1 MGRHKADGLFC
12 PFALH
17 KARGYQLFDDG
28 GAGGGR
34 SQPLS
39 FRFFRHIFLS
49 GSLHSGKQRV
59 LGEVLGRRGLAL
71 LYGGFGAIQYLPLR
85 QLRQRGVLL
94 FLREIL
100 LPAGI
105 KDGFA
110 LGGELGAAALQRN
123 CGFRIAVCIADR
135 PEKLPCHKAQNLA
148 LAQRQDGGIRLARA
162 GGRKDSVV
170 VADLFTV
177 ADLSCVHTPRRVCF
191 ADNGGHGCKLRH
203 GGFQI
208 VGEEAAVRAGVGAEL
223 FLVEG
228 LQVVKRLL
236 CGVAEA
242 AVGLPLER
250 GQVVEPGRV
259 LRLFRALHRP
269 DRDRLTGA
277 GGGEGV
283 RSFFVPKLFGHGG
296 KAAAAEAHGVK
307 GFRAER
313 PDLRLPLDDE
323 RQRRGQ
329 DAPYVE
335 GAVVQHRKEPCGVD
349 AHQPVRAGAA
359 EGGLIQPVIFT
370 PRTQLRK
377 ALFDGGVL
385 HGGDPQPL
393 HGLCAARHVVDG
405 AEDKLPLAPRVA
417 GVDDLGHVLPA
428 HEVPQQLELFG
439 FVRSQREAPA
449 CGQDGQIVIAPL
461 GVLFIVHIRARQL
474 RQMPI
479 APAHKVAASRKIAV
493 VAFGRAQHGGDGLGD
508 GGLFRD
514 H

>member
-1 MGRHKADGLFC
+1 M
-12 PFALH
+12 
-17 KARGYQLFDDG
+17 
-28 GAGGGR
+28 
-34 SQPLS
+34 
-39 FRFFRHIFLS
+39 
-49 GSLHSGKQRV
+49 
-59 LGEVLGRRGLAL
+59 LGRRGLAL

-105 KDGFA
+105 KDSSS

-123 CGFRIAVCIADR
+123 CGFRIAVCVADR
-135 PEKLPCHKAQNLA
+135 TEKLPCHKAQNIA
-148 LAQRQDGGIRLARA
+148 LSQRQDGGIRLARA

-170 VADLFTV
+170 VADLAAV
-177 ADLSCVHTPRRVCF
+177 ADLPCVYALRRGCF
-191 ADNGGHGCKLRH
+191 ADGGGNGCKLRH

-208 VGEEAAVRAGVGAEL
+208 IGEEAAVRAGIGAEL
-223 FLVEG
+223 LFIEG
-228 LQVVKRLL
+228 LQVIKRLL
-236 CGVAEA
+236 GGIAQR
-242 AVGLPLER
+242 AVGIPLEG
-250 GQVVEPGRV
+250 GQVIEPGRV
-259 LRLFRALHRP
+259 LRFFRALHRP
-269 DRDRLTGA
+269 DRDQLTGA

-283 RSFFVPKLFGHGG
+283 RLHFLFELFGHGG
-296 KAAAAEAHGVK
+296 KIAAAKIYRVK

-329 DAPYVE
+329 HAPHVE

-359 EGGLIQPVIFT
+359 EGGLVQPVIFT

-377 ALFDGGVL
+377 ALFDGLVL
-385 HGGDPQPL
+385 HGGDPKPL
-393 HGLCAARHVVDG
+393 HGLCAARQIVDG

-417 GVDDLGHVLPA
+417 GVDHLAHVLPA

-439 FVRSQREAPA
+439 FVRFQREVPA

-461 GVLFIVHIRARQL
+461 GVLFIVHIRVGKL

-479 APAHKVAASRKIAV
+479 APAHKVAVSRKIAV

>member
-1 MGRHKADGLFC
+1 M
-12 PFALH
+12 
-17 KARGYQLFDDG
+17 
-28 GAGGGR
+28 
-34 SQPLS
+34 
-39 FRFFRHIFLS
+39 
-49 GSLHSGKQRV
+49 
-59 LGEVLGRRGLAL
+59 LGRRGLAL

-85 QLRQRGVLL
+85 QLRQGGVLL

-100 LPAGI
+100 LPAGNEGGSAL
-105 KDGFA
+105 DG
-110 LGGELGAAALQRN
+110 EYSAAALQRN
-123 CGFRIAVCIADR
+123 GGFCIAVCIADR
-135 PEKLPCHKAQNLA
+135 TEKLTCHKAQNLS
-148 LAQRQDGGIRLARA
+148 LPQRQDGGIRLARA
-162 GGRKDSVV
+162 GGGENGMV
-170 VADLFTV
+170 VADLAAV
-177 ADLSCVHTPRRVCF
+177 ADLPCVHTPRR
-191 ADNGGHGCKLRH
+191 GGFTDGGGNGCKLRH
-203 GGFQI
+203 RGFQI
-208 VGEEAAVRAGVGAEL
+208 VGEEAAVRAGIGAEL
-223 FLVEG
+223 LFIEC
-228 LQVVKRLL
+228 LQIVKRLL
-236 CGVAEA
+236 CGIAQR
-242 AVGLPLER
+242 AVGLPLEG

-259 LRLFRALHRP
+259 LRFFRALHRL
-269 DRDRLTGA
+269 DRNRLTGA
-277 GGGEGV
+277 GGGKSV
-283 RSFFVPKLFGHGG
+283 RLRFFFELFGHGG
-296 KAAAAEAHGVK
+296 KIAAAKIYRVK

-329 DAPYVE
+329 DAPHVE

-359 EGGLIQPVIFT
+359 EGGLVQPVIF
-370 PRTQLRK
+370 PSRTKVRK

-385 HGGDPQPL
+385 HGGDPKPL

-405 AEDKLPLAPRVA
+405 AEDQLPLAPCVA

-439 FVRSQREAPA
+439 FVRFQREAPA

-474 RQMPI
+474 RQMPV
-479 APAHKVAASRKIAV
+479 APAYKVAVSRKIAV

>member
-1 MGRHKADGLFC
+1 M
-12 PFALH
+12 
-17 KARGYQLFDDG
+17 
-28 GAGGGR
+28 
-34 SQPLS
+34 
-39 FRFFRHIFLS
+39 
-49 GSLHSGKQRV
+49 
-59 LGEVLGRRGLAL
+59 LGRRGLAL

-94 FLREIL
+94 FLREIP

-110 LGGELGAAALQRN
+110 LGGELGTAALQRN

-135 PEKLPCHKAQNLA
+135 PEKLPRHKAQKLA

-162 GGRKDSVV
+162 GGREDGVV
-170 VADLFTV
+170 VADLAAV
-177 ADLSCVHTPRRVCF
+177 ADLSCVHALRCGGF
-191 ADNGGHGCKLRH
+191 ADGGSNGHKLRH

-208 VGEEAAVRAGVGAEL
+208 VGEEAAVRAGIGAEL

-250 GQVVEPGRV
+250 GQVIEPGRV
-259 LRLFRALHRP
+259 LRFLRALHRL

-283 RSFFVPKLFGHGG
+283 RLRFLFELFGHGG
-296 KAAAAEAHGVK
+296 KIAAAKIYRVK

-323 RQRRGQ
+323 RQRGRH
-329 DAPYVE
+329 DAPHVQS
-335 GAVVQHRKEPCGVD
+335 AVVEDGKQARGVD

-359 EGGLIQPVIFT
+359 EGGLVQPVVF
-370 PRTQLRK
+370 PSRTKVRK
-377 ALFDGGVL
+377 ALSDGLVL
-385 HGGDPQPL
+385 HGGDPEPL

-405 AEDKLPLAPRVA
+405 AEDKLPLASRVA

-428 HEVPQQLELFG
+428 HEVPQQLELPG
-439 FVRSQREAPA
+439 FVRSQGIAPA

-461 GVLFIVHIRARQL
+461 GVLFIVHIRVGKL

-479 APAHKVAASRKIAV
+479 APAYKVAVS
-493 VAFGRAQHGGDGLGD
+493 
-508 GGLFRD
+508 
-514 H
+514 

>member
-1 MGRHKADGLFC
+1 M
-12 PFALH
+12 
-17 KARGYQLFDDG
+17 
-28 GAGGGR
+28 
-34 SQPLS
+34 
-39 FRFFRHIFLS
+39 
-49 GSLHSGKQRV
+49 
-59 LGEVLGRRGLAL
+59 LGRCGLAL
-71 LYGGFGAIQYLPLR
+71 LYGGLATLQHLPLR
-85 QLRQRGVLL
+85 QLRQRGILL

-110 LGGELGAAALQRN
+110 LGGELGAAALQRDG
-123 CGFRIAVCIADR
+123 GFRIAVCIADR
-135 PEKLPCHKAQNLA
+135 SEKLPRHKAQNLA
-148 LAQRQDGGIRLARA
+148 LSQRQDGGIRLARA
-162 GGRKDSVV
+162 CGGEDGMV
-170 VADLFTV
+170 VADLAAV
-177 ADLSCVHTPRRVCF
+177 ADLSCVHALRCGGF
-191 ADNGGHGCKLRH
+191 ADNGSNGHKLRH
-203 GGFQI
+203 RGSQI
-208 VGEEAAVRAGVGAEL
+208 ISEEAAVRAGIGAEL
-223 FLVEG
+223 LFIEG

-259 LRLFRALHRP
+259 LRFLRALHRP

-277 GGGEGV
+277 GGGKSV
-283 RSFFVPKLFGHGG
+283 RLRFFFELFGHGG
-296 KAAAAEAHGVK
+296 KIAAAKIYRVK

-323 RQRRGQ
+323 RQRGRH
-329 DAPYVE
+329 DAPHIQ

-359 EGGLIQPVIFT
+359 EGGLMQSVVFPS
-370 PRTQLRK
+370 RTQLCK

-439 FVRSQREAPA
+439 FVRFQREAPA

-474 RQMPI
+474 RQMPE

>member
-1 MGRHKADGLFC
+1 MGRHKADGLLR
-12 PFALH
+12 PLALH

-49 GSLHSGKQRV
+49 GSLHGGEQRI
-59 LGEVLGRRGLAL
+59 LRIMLGRRGLAL

-85 QLRQRGVLL
+85 QLRQRRQRGVPL

-100 LPAGI
+100 LPAGCE
-105 KDGFA
+105 GGSA
-110 LGGELGAAALQRN
+110 LDCEYSAAALQRN
-123 CGFRIAVCIADR
+123 GSFCIAVGVADR
-135 PEKLPCHKAQNLA
+135 TEKLPYHKAQNLA
-148 LAQRQDGGIRLARA
+148 LSQRQDGGIRLARA
-162 GGRKDSVV
+162 GGGENGMV
-170 VADLFTV
+170 VADLAAV
-177 ADLSCVHTPRRVCF
+177 ADLPCVHALRHGGF
-191 ADNGGHGCKLRH
+191 ADGGGHGCKLRH

-208 VGEEAAVRAGVGAEL
+208 VGEKAAVRAGIGAEL
-223 FLVEG
+223 LFIEG
-228 LQVVKRLL
+228 LQVIKRLL
-236 CGVAEA
+236 GGIAKA
-242 AVGLPLER
+242 AVGLPLEG

-259 LRLFRALHRP
+259 LRFFRALHRL

-283 RSFFVPKLFGHGG
+283 RLRFFFELFGHYG
-296 KAAAAEAHGVK
+296 KIAAAKIYRVK

-323 RQRRGQ
+323 RQRGRH
-329 DAPYVE
+329 DAPHVE

-359 EGGLIQPVIFT
+359 EGGLIQPVVFT

-385 HGGDPQPL
+385 HGGDPKPL
-393 HGLCAARHVVDG
+393 HGLCAARQIVDG

-417 GVDDLGHVLPA
+417 GVDDLGHILPA

-439 FVRSQREAPA
+439 FVRFQREAPA

-479 APAHKVAASRKIAV
+479 APAYKVAVS
-493 VAFGRAQHGGDGLGD
+493 
-508 GGLFRD
+508 
-514 H
+514 

>member
-1 MGRHKADGLFC
+1 MGRHKADGLLR
-12 PFALH
+12 PLALH

-49 GSLHSGKQRV
+49 GSLHGGEQRI
-59 LGEVLGRRGLAL
+59 LRIMLGRRGLAL

-94 FLREIL
+94 FLREIP
-100 LPAGI
+100 LPAGNEGGSAL
-105 KDGFA
+105 DG
-110 LGGELGAAALQRN
+110 EYSTAALQCN
-123 CGFRIAVCIADR
+123 GGFCIAVGVADR
-135 PEKLPCHKAQNLA
+135 TEKLPCHKAQKLA

-162 GGRKDSVV
+162 GGGKNGVV
-170 VADLFTV
+170 VADLAAV
-177 ADLSCVHTPRRVCF
+177 ADLPCVHTPRRGGF
-191 ADNGGHGCKLRH
+191 TDGGSNGHKLRH
-203 GGFQI
+203 RGFQI
-208 VGEEAAVRAGVGAEL
+208 VGEKAAVRAGIGAEL

-228 LQVVKRLL
+228 LQVIKRLL
-236 CGVAEA
+236 CGIAEA
-242 AVGLPLER
+242 AVGLPLEG

-259 LRLFRALHRP
+259 LRFLRALHRL

-277 GGGEGV
+277 GGGKSV
-283 RSFFVPKLFGHGG
+283 RLRFLFELFGHGG
-296 KAAAAEAHGVK
+296 KIAAAKIYRVK

-323 RQRRGQ
+323 RQRGRH
-329 DAPYVE
+329 DAPNIQ

-359 EGGLIQPVIFT
+359 EGGLVQPVVF
-370 PRTQLRK
+370 PSRTKVRK
-377 ALFDGGVL
+377 APADGLVL

-405 AEDKLPLAPRVA
+405 AEDKLPLAPCVA

-439 FVRSQREAPA
+439 FVRFQREAPVR
-449 CGQDGQIVIAPL
+449 GQDGQIVIAPL

-479 APAHKVAASRKIAV
+479 APAYKVAVS
-493 VAFGRAQHGGDGLGD
+493 
-508 GGLFRD
+508 
-514 H
+514 

>member
-1 MGRHKADGLFC
+1 M
-12 PFALH
+12 
-17 KARGYQLFDDG
+17 
-28 GAGGGR
+28 
-34 SQPLS
+34 
-39 FRFFRHIFLS
+39 
-49 GSLHSGKQRV
+49 
-59 LGEVLGRRGLAL
+59 
-71 LYGGFGAIQYLPLR
+71 
-85 QLRQRGVLL
+85 
-94 FLREIL
+94 
-100 LPAGI
+100 
-105 KDGFA
+105 
-110 LGGELGAAALQRN
+110 
-123 CGFRIAVCIADR
+123 
-135 PEKLPCHKAQNLA
+135 
-148 LAQRQDGGIRLARA
+148 
-162 GGRKDSVV
+162 V
-170 VADLFTV
+170 VADLFAV
-177 ADLSCVHTPRRVCF
+177 AYLPCVHALRCGGF
-191 ADNGGHGCKLRH
+191 ADGGSNGCKLRH

-208 VGEEAAVRAGVGAEL
+208 VGEEAAVRAGIGTEL
-223 FLVEG
+223 LFIERLQVVEG
-228 LQVVKRLL
+228 LLG
-236 CGVAEA
+236 GVAEA

-259 LRLFRALHRP
+259 LRFFRALHRP

-283 RSFFVPKLFGHGG
+283 RSFFVSELFRHGG

-307 GFRAER
+307 GFRAKGG
-313 PDLRLPLDDE
+313 DLRLPLDDE

-329 DAPYVE
+329 DAPHVE

-359 EGGLIQPVIFT
+359 EGGLVQPVIFT

-377 ALFDGGVL
+377 ALFDGLVL
-385 HGGDPQPL
+385 HGGDPKPL
-393 HGLCAARHVVDG
+393 HGLCAARQIVDG

-417 GVDDLGHVLPA
+417 GVDHLAHVLPA

-439 FVRSQREAPA
+439 FVRFQREVPA

-474 RQMPI
+474 RQMPV
-479 APAHKVAASRKIAV
+479 APAYKVAVSRKIAV

>member
-1 MGRHKADGLFC
+1 MGRHKADGLLR
-12 PFALH
+12 PLALH

-28 GAGGGR
+28 GACGGR
-34 SQPLS
+34 SQAFSLGVL
-39 FRFFRHIFLS
+39 RCIVLARV
-49 GSLHSGKQRV
+49 LHSGQKGIF
-59 LGEVLGRRGLAL
+59 GEVLGRRSLAL

-110 LGGELGAAALQRN
+110 LGGEYSAAALQRN

-135 PEKLPCHKAQNLA
+135 PEKLPRHKAQKLA
-148 LAQRQDGGIRLARA
+148 LTQRQHRHVRLARA
-162 GGRKDSVV
+162 CGGEDGMV
-170 VADLFTV
+170 VADLFAV
-177 ADLSCVHTPRRVCF
+177 AYLPCVHALRCGGF
-191 ADNGGHGCKLRH
+191 ADGGGNGHKLRH
-203 GGFQI
+203 RGFHI
-208 VGEEAAVRAGVGAEL
+208 VGEEAAVRAGIGAEL
-223 FLVEG
+223 LFIES

-236 CGVAEA
+236 GGVAEA

-259 LRLFRALHRP
+259 LRFFRALHRP

-283 RSFFVPKLFGHGG
+283 RLRFLFELFGHGG
-296 KAAAAEAHGVK
+296 KIAAAKIYRVK

-323 RQRRGQ
+323 RQRGRH
-329 DAPYVE
+329 DAPHVE

-370 PRTQLRK
+370 SRTKVRK

-393 HGLCAARHVVDG
+393 HGLCAARHIVDG

-439 FVRSQREAPA
+439 FVRFQREAPV

-474 RQMPI
+474 RQMSE
-479 APAHKVAASRKIAV
+479 APAYKVAVS
-493 VAFGRAQHGGDGLGD
+493 
-508 GGLFRD
+508 
-514 H
+514 